1 MSKCVLSLL
10 LLCLSP
16 WGLAQTAPATTQ
28 LDAHASQEV
37 ENDELAVSLSA
48 SRDGPS
54 PSDITQAV
62 LAKLNAAV
70 AQARQVERVQIQVGN
85 VQTTPVWGPKGKT
98 GQWTARAE
106 LHLVSTNTQGLG
118 RLASELTSLMQIDGM
133 NFRLSKDKRLA
144 TEKALIKDMATNFKD
159 RASSI
164 SQAFGFRN
172 YSIKELNFAP
182 RPERNFSP
190 MPRAMA
196 RSMAPD
202 MAVMDIPNEAGKS
215 TVSISMDASIT
226 LLP

>member
-1 MSKCVLSLL
+1 MTKYLLSLL
-10 LLCLSP
+10 MLLSSP
-16 WGLAQTAPATTQ
+16 WTLAQTAPATTQ

-37 ENDELAVSLSA
+37 DNDELAVSLSA
-48 SRDGPS
+48 SRDGPH
-54 PSDITQAV
+54 PTDITQAV

-70 AQARQVERVQIQVGN
+70 AQARQVEGVHIQVGN
-85 VQTTPVWGPKGKT
+85 VQTIPVWGPKGTT

-118 RLASELTSLMQIDGM
+118 RLASELTSLLQMDGM
-133 NFRLSKDKRLA
+133 HFRLSKAKRLA
-144 TEKALIKDMATNFKD
+144 TEKALIKDMAANFKD

-182 RPERNFSP
+182 RPERSFSP

-202 MAVMDIPNEAGKS
+202 MAVMDIPNEAGQS
-215 TVSISMDASIT
+215 TVSISMEASIT